1 VLNIIKLVD
10 ELERKAFDL
19 TTKDEVEEMEKRLQ
33 MLVDLHNGM
42 FGPLRRATA
51 VRISSQTHAR

>member
-1 VLNIIKLVD
+1 MLNIIKLVD

-33 MLVDLHNGM
+33 MLVDEAL
-42 FGPLRRATA
+42 AVVTA
-51 VRISSQTHAR
+51 